1 MIIFL
6 ALGISL
12 YFFYTLTR
20 NGGGSLKGK
29 GSTTKRTGNSSS
41 SSSSSSSSRFGGG
54 GGFGDFWGMGK
65 STNVQ
70 VYGTDKKVKTRF
82 KNVAGMDGPKE

>member
-29 GSTTKRTGNSSS
+29 GGPTKKTGSSS

>member
-29 GSTTKRTGNSSS
+29 GGLNKKTGSSS

>member
-20 NGGGSLKGK
+20 NGGGALKGK
-29 GSTTKRTGNSSS
+29 GSPTKKTGSS

-70 VYGTDKKVKTRF
+70 VYGTDKKIKTRF
-82 KNVAGMDGPKE
+82 KNVAGMEGPKE

>member
-29 GSTTKRTGNSSS
+29 GGPTKKTGS

>member
-20 NGGGSLKGK
+20 NGGGSLKSK
-29 GSTTKRTGNSSS
+29 GSPTKKTGSS

-70 VYGTDKKVKTRF
+70 VYGTDKKIKTRF
-82 KNVAGMDGPKE
+82 KNVAGMEGPKE